1 MRPVNLIPPEDR
13 RGDRAPL
20 RTGPLPYII
29 VAALGLALIAITLVV
44 MAGNTV
50 SERESELASL
60 EQQEADAQVRAQ
72 ALAPYAEFATL
83 EQTRNDTVS
92 SLAQS
97 RFDWERVLR
106 EFALILPS
114 DIWLTNMTGTVTSE
128 VVFEGQAE
136 VPIRDSVVG
145 PALAIVGCGSS
156 QDAVARF
163 VASLKDID
171 GVTRVSVG
179 ESKRPELGQMEAG
192 GGGSLNDDC
201 RTRDFITRFEIV
213 AAFDQATP
221 AAPGTSTTTPEA
233 GTTPAPTTPETPAPG
248 DSSGVAETQAAEQAG
263 RNSISEQSGEAKE
276 AVNLIPGATAR

>member
-1 MRPVNLIPPEDR
+1 VRPVNLIPPEDR

-20 RTGPLPYII
+20 RTGAMPYVI
-29 VAALGLALIAITLVV
+29 VGALALALVAITLVV
-44 MAGNTV
+44 TAGNTV
-50 SERESELASL
+50 SEREAELASL

-83 EQTRNDTVS
+83 QQTRNDTVS

-163 VASLKDID
+163 VAALKDID

-192 GGGSLNDDC
+192 GAGAAMTDDC

-213 AAFDQATP
+213 AAFDAATVP
-221 AAPGTSTTTPEA
+221 AAAPATTPP
-233 GTTPAPTTPETPAPG
+233 GTTPAPATPATPTPDDG
-248 DSSGVAETQAAEQAG
+248 SGVAETQAGEQAA
-263 RNSISEQSGEAKE
+263 RDSINQQSGEARE